1 MSANIFIEMLAE
13 GSTAEGKRRT
23 ATGKG
28 NTVTLYG
35 GAWNA
40 DQRPIMHRTVLYN
53 IKL

>member
-13 GSTAEGKRRT
+13 GSTAEGKRT

-40 DQRPIMHRTVLYN
+40 DQRPIMYRTVLYN